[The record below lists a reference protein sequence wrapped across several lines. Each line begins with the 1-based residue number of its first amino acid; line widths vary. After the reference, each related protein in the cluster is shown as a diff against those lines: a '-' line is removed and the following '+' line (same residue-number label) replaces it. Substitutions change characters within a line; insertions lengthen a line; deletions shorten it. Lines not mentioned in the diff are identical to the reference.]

1 LYAPRRLPRDVKLKP
16 QVILLGVAALLNDAA
31 SELIYPLLPVFL
43 STTLGASPAVIGLIE
58 GAADALASILKYFSG
73 AISDR
78 ATRRKPWIVSGYALA
93 AASRALI
100 AAATVWPLVLTAR
113 LVDRT
118 GKGMR
123 SAPRD
128 AMIADVTPKEQ
139 RGRAYGFHRALDHT
153 GAIVGPLL
161 AILLLQGVGLSL
173 RTTFFLAVIPGA
185 IAALMLAFLLK
196 EEGGK
201 RKEEGEKRE
210 EESDP
215 GGAPLSSFLLPP
227 SSFKRAIT
235 AIALFAL
242 ANSSDAFLLLQAH
255 AAGVSTAMLP
265 ALWAA
270 HHVIKSLFSTRAGAL
285 SDRVDR
291 RWLLVAGWTSY
302 AVIYFLFPFASTLP
316 MFVILFIAYAIPF
329 TLAEGAE
336 RAWIADLVPAE
347 ARGKSFGIYYLANG
361 VCVLAGTALFGLL
374 YQQVSPRAAFFT
386 GAALALAAACAVLVT
401 RKDSGHAL

>member
-1 LYAPRRLPRDVKLKP
+1 MLARVTRAKLQP
-16 QVILLGVAALLNDAA
+16 QVILLGLAALLNDAA

-43 STTLGASPAVIGLIE
+43 TTTLGASAAVVGLIE
-58 GAADALASILKYFSG
+58 GIADGLASILKYFSG

-78 ATRRKPWIVSGYALA
+78 RRRRKPWVVSGYALA
-93 AASRALI
+93 AASRLLI

-161 AILLLQGVGLSL
+161 ALLLLQGLGLSM
-173 RTTFFLAVIPGA
+173 RMTFFLAVIPGA
-185 IAALMLAFLLK
+185 IGVLMLAFLL
-196 EEGGK
+196 
-201 RKEEGEKRE
+201 RE
-210 EESDP
+210 TPHVPQTTHAEAPDVTLP
-215 GGAPLSSFLLPP
+215 RRFRGAV
-227 SSFKRAIT
+227 T
-235 AIALFAL
+235 AVALFAL
-242 ANSSDAFLLLQAH
+242 ANSSDAFLILQAH
-255 AAGVSTAMLP
+255 AAGVSAAMLP

-270 HHVIKSLFSTRAGAL
+270 HHIIKSLFSTRAGAL

-291 RWLLVAGWTSY
+291 RWLLIAGWTSY
-302 AVIYFLFPFASTLP
+302 AVIYFLFPFATTLP
-316 MFVILFIAYAIPF
+316 MFVALFIAYAIPF

-336 RAWIADLVPAE
+336 RAWIADLVPHE
-347 ARGKSFGIYYLANG
+347 ARGRSFGIYYLANG
-361 VCVLAGTALFGLL
+361 VGVLAGSALFGLL
-374 YQQVSPRAAFFT
+374 YERVSPYAAFFT
-386 GAALALAAACAVLVT
+386 GAALALAAVAAVLVT
-401 RKDSGHAL
+401 RRDSRHAL